1 MSKLQFNQFTLD
13 RRKTGKPRMHGFI
26 WVVIFACLY
35 EDNSLTYIW
44 YCLCFT
50 DNQSSINVLYHIW
63 QPLLREHSGDLEC
76 PENKRIPSETSTQ
89 CQRVCMVFHSYTKLE
104 KVSTL
109 FLVASIE
116 MGSFGRYYA
125 HSTCCGHVLFR
136 VWTLTPQ
143 QCSLTFILHSVPF

>member
-1 MSKLQFNQFTLD
+1 MSMLQLNQFTMD

-63 QPLLREHSGDLEC
+63 QPLLWELSGDLEC
-76 PENKRIPSETSTQ
+76 TKNKRILSETSTQ
-89 CQRVCMVFHSYTKLE
+89 CERLCMVFHSFTKFE

-116 MGSFGRYYA
+116 MGSFQRWFTLVGIMHIVHVVDMY
-125 HSTCCGHVLFR
+125 CLECGHF
-136 VWTLTPQ
+136 TPQ
-143 QCSLTFILHSVPF
+143 QCS